1 MCYHQPYIQPIIPIR
16 GYHHNFLLYGR
27 YNKVKAESKIDIR
40 WYMEILQYISMDF
53 LNYALN
59 IMRLREIET
68 GEAAPNMIDKY
79 T

>member
-1 MCYHQPYIQPIIPIR
+1 
-16 GYHHNFLLYGR
+16 
-27 YNKVKAESKIDIR
+27 
-40 WYMEILQYISMDF
+40 MEILQYISMDF